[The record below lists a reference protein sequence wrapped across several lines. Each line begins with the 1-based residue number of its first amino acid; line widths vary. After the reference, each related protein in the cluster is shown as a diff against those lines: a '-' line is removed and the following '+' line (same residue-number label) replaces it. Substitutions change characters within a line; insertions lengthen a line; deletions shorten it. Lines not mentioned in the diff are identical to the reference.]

1 MQILTFDEA
10 ARSRLMELLDAK
22 SEAHNTMRCDE
33 VQGFMMALLSGPDAL
48 NPTNWLPEILG
59 EESLF
64 DAKERTEIE
73 RLVMAMAADMRMKLN
88 EKILP
93 DLWFYEDEAGN
104 PDFYTWCNAYLY
116 ALDIVPT
123 DWFEAVDQE
132 EFEDLF
138 YPIMALGGIYD
149 DEENG
154 EVILHLNEKELTQLE
169 SDLPHVLLDI
179 YWYWQAIINKP
190 KTVRREGEK
199 VGRNDPCPCGS
210 GKKYKACC
218 GKYLKPV
225 A

>member
-154 EVILHLNEKELTQLE
+154 EIILHLNEKELTQLE

-190 KTVRREGEK
+190 QTVRREGEK

-218 GKYLKPV
+218 GK
-225 A
+225 

>member
-190 KTVRREGEK
+190 QTVRREGEK
-199 VGRNDPCPCGS
+199 VGRNDPCPCGR
-210 GKKYKACC
+210 GKKYKTCC
-218 GKYLKPV
+218 GK
-225 A
+225 

>member
-138 YPIMALGGIYD
+138 YPNMALGGIYD

-190 KTVRREGEK
+190 QTVRREGEK

-218 GKYLKPV
+218 GK
-225 A
+225 

>member
-73 RLVMAMAADMRMKLN
+73 RLVMAMAADMRMKLD

-149 DEENG
+149 EEENG

-190 KTVRREGEK
+190 QTVRREGEK

-218 GKYLKPV
+218 GK
-225 A
+225 

>member
-10 ARSRLMELLDAK
+10 ARSRLMELVDAK

-73 RLVMAMAADMRMKLN
+73 RLVMAMAADMRMKFN

-190 KTVRREGEK
+190 QTVRREGEK

-218 GKYLKPV
+218 GK
-225 A
+225 

>member
-154 EVILHLNEKELTQLE
+154 KVILHLNEKELTQLE

-190 KTVRREGEK
+190 QTVRREGEK

-218 GKYLKPV
+218 GK
-225 A
+225 

>member
-190 KTVRREGEK
+190 QTVRREGEK

-210 GKKYKACC
+210 GKKYKVCC
-218 GKYLKPV
+218 GK
-225 A
+225 

>member
-64 DAKERTEIE
+64 NAKERTEIE

-149 DEENG
+149 EERNG
-154 EVILHLNEKELTQLE
+154 EIILHLTEKELAQLE
-169 SDLPHVLLDI
+169 SELPHVLLDI

-190 KTVRREGEK
+190 QTVRREGDK
-199 VGRNDPCPCGS
+199 TGRNDPCPCGS

-218 GKYLKPV
+218 NK
-225 A
+225 

>member
-123 DWFEAVDQE
+123 DWFEAVYQE

-154 EVILHLNEKELTQLE
+154 EIILHLNEKELTQLE

-190 KTVRREGEK
+190 QTVRREGEK

-218 GKYLKPV
+218 GK
-225 A
+225 

>member
-1 MQILTFDEA
+1 
-10 ARSRLMELLDAK
+10 MELLDAK

-64 DAKERTEIE
+64 NAKERTEIE

-190 KTVRREGEK
+190 QTVRREGEK

-218 GKYLKPV
+218 GK
-225 A
+225 

>member
-169 SDLPHVLLDI
+169 ADLPHVLLDI

-190 KTVRREGEK
+190 QTVRREGEK

-218 GKYLKPV
+218 GK
-225 A
+225 

>member
-73 RLVMAMAADMRMKLN
+73 RLVMAMAADMRMKLD
-88 EKILP
+88 EKVLP

-190 KTVRREGEK
+190 QTVRREGEK

-218 GKYLKPV
+218 GK
-225 A
+225 

>member
-88 EKILP
+88 EKTLP

-154 EVILHLNEKELTQLE
+154 EVISHLNEKELTQLE

-190 KTVRREGEK
+190 QTVRREGEK

-218 GKYLKPV
+218 GK
-225 A
+225 

>member
-190 KTVRREGEK
+190 QTVRRKGEK

-210 GKKYKACC
+210 GKKYKAC
-218 GKYLKPV
+218 
-225 A
+225 

>member
-73 RLVMAMAADMRMKLN
+73 RLVIGLAADLRIKLS
-88 EKILP
+88 KKMLP
-93 DLWFYEDEAGN
+93 DLWLYEDAASN
-104 PDFYTWCNAYLY
+104 PDIYTWCNAYLY

-190 KTVRREGEK
+190 QTVRREGEK

-218 GKYLKPV
+218 GK
-225 A
+225 

>member
-33 VQGFMMALLSGPDAL
+33 VQGFMLALLSGPDAL

-190 KTVRREGEK
+190 QTVRREGKK

-218 GKYLKPV
+218 GK
-225 A
+225 

>member
-10 ARSRLMELLDAK
+10 ARSRLIELLDAK

-190 KTVRREGEK
+190 QTVRREGEK

-218 GKYLKPV
+218 SK
-225 A
+225 

>member
-10 ARSRLMELLDAK
+10 ARSRLMELLDDK

-154 EVILHLNEKELTQLE
+154 EVILHLNEKELIQLE

-190 KTVRREGEK
+190 QTVRREGEK
-199 VGRNDPCPCGS
+199 VGRNDPCP
-210 GKKYKACC
+210 
-218 GKYLKPV
+218 
-225 A
+225 

>member
-73 RLVMAMAADMRMKLN
+73 RLVMAMATDMRMKLN

-190 KTVRREGEK
+190 QTVRREGEK

-210 GKKYKACC
+210 GKKYKSCC
-218 GKYLKPV
+218 GK
-225 A
+225 

>member
-48 NPTNWLPEILG
+48 NPTNWLPETLG

-190 KTVRREGEK
+190 QTVRREGEK

-218 GKYLKPV
+218 GK
-225 A
+225 

>member
-10 ARSRLMELLDAK
+10 ARSHLMELLDDK
-22 SEAHNTMRCDE
+22 SETHNTMRCDE

-123 DWFEAVDQE
+123 DWFEAVEQE

-190 KTVRREGEK
+190 QTVRREGEK

-218 GKYLKPV
+218 GK
-225 A
+225 

>member
-154 EVILHLNEKELTQLE
+154 EIILHLNEKELTQLE

-190 KTVRREGEK
+190 QTVRREGEK
-199 VGRNDPCPCGS
+199 VGRNDPCSCGS

-218 GKYLKPV
+218 GK
-225 A
+225 

>member
-1 MQILTFDEA
+1 MQILTFDEV
-10 ARSRLMELLDAK
+10 ARSRLMELLDDK

-123 DWFEAVDQE
+123 DWFEAVEQE

-154 EVILHLNEKELTQLE
+154 EIILHLNEKELTQLE

-190 KTVRREGEK
+190 QTVRREGEK

-210 GKKYKACC
+210 GKKYKACG
-218 GKYLKPV
+218 GK
-225 A
+225 

>member
-73 RLVMAMAADMRMKLN
+73 RLVIGLAADLRIKLS
-88 EKILP
+88 KKMLP
-93 DLWFYEDEAGN
+93 DLWLYEDAASN
-104 PDFYTWCNAYLY
+104 PDIYTWCNAYLY

-149 DEENG
+149 EERNG
-154 EVILHLNEKELTQLE
+154 EIILHLTEKELAQLE
-169 SDLPHVLLDI
+169 SELPHVLLDI

-190 KTVRREGEK
+190 QTVRREGDK
-199 VGRNDPCPCGS
+199 TGRNDPCPCGS

-218 GKYLKPV
+218 NK
-225 A
+225 

>member
-33 VQGFMMALLSGPDAL
+33 GQGFMMALLSGPDAL

-73 RLVMAMAADMRMKLN
+73 RLVMAMAADMRMKLD

-190 KTVRREGEK
+190 QTVRREGEK

-218 GKYLKPV
+218 GK
-225 A
+225 

>member
-22 SEAHNTMRCDE
+22 SKAHNTMRCDE

-149 DEENG
+149 EEENG

-190 KTVRREGEK
+190 QTVRREGEK

-218 GKYLKPV
+218 GK
-225 A
+225 

>member
-48 NPTNWLPEILG
+48 NPTNWLPEIWG

-190 KTVRREGEK
+190 QTVRREGEK

-218 GKYLKPV
+218 GK
-225 A
+225 

>member
-10 ARSRLMELLDAK
+10 ARSRLIELLDAK

-190 KTVRREGEK
+190 QTVRREGEK
-199 VGRNDPCPCGS
+199 VGRNDPCPCDS

-218 GKYLKPV
+218 GK
-225 A
+225 

>member
-10 ARSRLMELLDAK
+10 ARSRLIELLDAK

-149 DEENG
+149 EENG

-190 KTVRREGEK
+190 QTVRREGEK

-218 GKYLKPV
+218 GK
-225 A
+225 

>member
-190 KTVRREGEK
+190 QTVRREGEK
-199 VGRNDPCPCGS
+199 VGCNDPCPCGS
-210 GKKYKACC
+210 GKKYKAYC
-218 GKYLKPV
+218 GK
-225 A
+225 

>member
-10 ARSRLMELLDAK
+10 ARSRLMELLDDK

-123 DWFEAVDQE
+123 DWFEAVEQE

-138 YPIMALGGIYD
+138 YPIMALSGIYD

-190 KTVRREGEK
+190 QTVRREGEK

-218 GKYLKPV
+218 GK
-225 A
+225 

>member
-190 KTVRREGEK
+190 LTVRREGEK

-218 GKYLKPV
+218 GK
-225 A
+225 

>member
-190 KTVRREGEK
+190 QTVRREGEK

-218 GKYLKPV
+218 SK
-225 A
+225 

>member
-73 RLVMAMAADMRMKLN
+73 RLVIGLAADLRIKLS
-88 EKILP
+88 KKMLP
-93 DLWFYEDEAGN
+93 DLWLYEDAASN
-104 PDFYTWCNAYLY
+104 PDVYTWCNAYLY

-149 DEENG
+149 EERNG
-154 EVILHLNEKELTQLE
+154 EIILHLTEKELAQLE
-169 SDLPHVLLDI
+169 SELPHVLLDI

-190 KTVRREGEK
+190 QTVRREGDK
-199 VGRNDPCPCGS
+199 TGRNDPCPCGS

-218 GKYLKPV
+218 NK
-225 A
+225 

>member
-10 ARSRLMELLDAK
+10 ARSHLMELLDDK
-22 SEAHNTMRCDE
+22 SETHNTMRCDE

-123 DWFEAVDQE
+123 DWFEVVDQE

-149 DEENG
+149 DEEND

-190 KTVRREGEK
+190 QTVRREGEK

-218 GKYLKPV
+218 VK
-225 A
+225 